1 MSAFVYLF
9 VRYFGDKVSLCSSSW
24 PQIHADP
31 SASALQVLEFQLCA
45 ATPGFSYF
53 FFFKSHAHASLLN
66 YYLIPSER
74 NSLK

>member
-1 MSAFVYLF
+1 MSVFVYLF

-24 PQIHADP
+24 PQIHAVP
-31 SASALQVLEFQLCA
+31 HASAPQVLEFQLCA
-45 ATPGFSYF
+45 ATPGFSY
-53 FFFKSHAHASLLN
+53 FFKSHAHASLLN